1 MNTNQDPLSELTI
14 VIPAKNEAM
23 LIPRLLNSLVS
34 QDYSRMQN
42 TKVLVADAGSTD
54 GTAEVVMSFRDRL
67 QVDVIPGGMPDV
79 GRNAGAAR
87 ATTPYILFLDSD
99 IELSSDTL
107 IRRSMEAVRK
117 YDLHCVTTNILC
129 RDGSLMDRLFY
140 LVNDMFQYLSCIH
153 RPFSTGM
160 FMLFQKQRFVEL
172 GGFNEKVGFAED
184 YLLSKQVK
192 RNKFRIVRGGVCTTN
207 RRLKKMGHFRVARLF
222 LATALNSWN
231 QRFFLRDHKYWQV

>member
-1 MNTNQDPLSELTI
+1 MNSNQDPLSELTI
-14 VIPAKNEAM
+14 VIPAKNEAK

-54 GTAEVVMSFRDRL
+54 ETAEVVMRFRDRL
-67 QVDVIPGGMPDV
+67 QVCIIPGGTPSV

-87 ATTPYILFLDSD
+87 ATTPYILFLDAD
-99 IELSSDTL
+99 IELASDTL

-117 YDLHCVTTNILC
+117 YDLHCVTTDILC

-153 RPFSTGM
+153 HPFSTGM
-160 FMLFQKQRFVEL
+160 FMLFHKERFVAL
-172 GGFNEKVGFAED
+172 GGFNEKI
-184 YLLSKQVK
+184 
-192 RNKFRIVRGGVCTTN
+192 RRGTTN
-207 RRLKKMGHFRVARLF
+207 RRPQKMGHFGMAWRF
-222 LATALNSWN
+222 LTTALNSWN
-231 QRFFLRDHKYWQV
+231 QGFFLRSQILAGVMFIRS